1 MVTFSS
7 ILIDGGERKMELKKN
22 LSYNLKTLRK
32 LRSKSLVEFSDEI
45 GIAKSTLQ
53 NMESGKN
60 TTLDTVDF
68 ISEHLNISPIVLL
81 SGEEPDDCKKLEQI
95 LATADWYRTSS
106 REKQIRIR
114 VLLNELMEL
123 LHN

>member
-1 MVTFSS
+1 
-7 ILIDGGERKMELKKN
+7 MELKKN

-114 VLLNELMEL
+114 ALLNELMEL